1 MRIQLSIEESLFLD
15 ALLSLEL
22 YPEKVETNEEIPI
35 TLDSIHKRGI
45 ELHKWKIK
53 GNSGKLNL
61 EDITELLIKK
71 ELLQRTE
78 NVYSLTAFGKIKA
91 ITIRGKRIGN
101 RFNSEFLR
109 IATSTAHS
117 TFCKRVFGKDL
128 SQANM
133 MDMVQLD
140 KLLQILNLS
149 SKNKVLDLGCGLGKI
164 SEYISDVTNA
174 CVLGI
179 DVANEAINLANKRTE
194 EKRQRLN
201 YKIGDLNNLAI
212 SSNSFDTIIA
222 IATLHYS
229 IDIDKTIKQ
238 LKAILT
244 PQGQMGIFTFQ
255 YAFEND
261 NPDILHPDNTRLAQ
275 VLKKNDL
282 EFRTW
287 DFTDNEIR
295 IRQNQLKIANELK
308 KQFQEEGNIDLCS
321 DRIEECKIDLQR
333 LLKGQKRRFL
343 YHIQSS

>member
-1 MRIQLSIEESLFLD
+1 MQIQLPVEESLFLD

-22 YPEKVETNEEIPI
+22 YPEKDEINKEIPS
-35 TLDSIHKRGI
+35 TLDSIHKRGL

-53 GNSGKLNL
+53 GSSDELNL
-61 EDITELLIKK
+61 EDISELLIKK
-71 ELLQRTE
+71 ELLQRIE
-78 NVYSLTAFGKIKA
+78 NVYSLTAFGKTNT
-91 ITIRGKRIGN
+91 ITIRGKRIGD
-101 RFNSEFLR
+101 RFSSEFLR
-109 IATSTAHS
+109 IATSTAYS
-117 TFCKRVFGKDL
+117 IFCKRVFGKDL

-164 SEYISDVTNA
+164 SEYISDVTDA

-179 DVANEAINLANKRTE
+179 DVANDAINLANKRTQ

-201 YKIGDLNNLAI
+201 YKIDDINNLTI
-212 SSNSFDTIIA
+212 SSNSYDTIIA

-238 LKAILT
+238 LKEILV
-244 PQGQMGIFTFQ
+244 PLGQIGIFTFQ

-261 NPDILHPDNTRLAQ
+261 NPDILHPDNTKLAQ

-287 DFTDNEIR
+287 DFTDNEIK
-295 IRQNQLKIANELK
+295 ISQNQLIIANELK
-308 KQFQEEGNIDLCS
+308 KQFQEEGNIDLCN
-321 DRIEECKIDLQR
+321 DRIQECEIDLPR
-333 LLKGQKRRFL
+333 LLNGQKRRFL
-343 YHIQSS
+343 YHIQLS